1 MAKSSTTH
9 VFHMGKPITNVE
21 ITYRGEL
28 LLHTIQHQGPK
39 SKSLDKPLHADR
51 IMESHWI
58 GPSQRIRYNWL
69 QEKYKK

>member
-1 MAKSSTTH
+1 
-9 VFHMGKPITNVE
+9 
-21 ITYRGEL
+21 
-28 LLHTIQHQGPK
+28 
-39 SKSLDKPLHADR
+39 LHADR